1 MYTFYEPAVSVLMGF
16 DCYIN
21 YVSHQP
27 RKQKQLFP
35 IKGYGIFDTSQNQEI
50 FLFGLIKQNKLHFTL
65 EEILQSVCKTN
76 QTSTEEGFLYRF
88 KIFFYNF
95 RLVWFSCLQQFEKF
109 AVKIKS
115 QASITGCIQ
124 WHRFQEAPTKV

>member
-1 MYTFYEPAVSVLMGF
+1 MYTFYDRAVSVLMGF

-50 FLFGLIKQNKLHFTL
+50 FLFGLPKQNKLHFTI
-65 EEILQSVCKTN
+65 EEIIKKYFNIFSNQDARQIKLLGSISLQVQSFNK
-76 QTSTEEGFLYRF
+76 
-88 KIFFYNF
+88 
-95 RLVWFSCLQQFEKF
+95 
-109 AVKIKS
+109 
-115 QASITGCIQ
+115 
-124 WHRFQEAPTKV
+124 